1 MMAAR
6 QVIIVREA
14 QDLKDKE
21 YEGMENMF
29 AKPWKHAVIVFCY
42 KHGKPDMRRK
52 AFKNLTANGTS
63 FESAKLYDYQ
73 VEAWIK
79 DYAREEGLKLEDEAV
94 MLLSEN
100 CGANR
105 SMIHNELSKLR
116 IHLAKSSDKISAA
129 MIEEYIGISREYTV
143 FEFTKAFGAKDVSKA
158 FRIARYFSRNE
169 KEMPLVVFNAQLYT
183 YFQKVHLSLLFKR
196 LGDAELA
203 TQLGVPFYFVKDY
216 RQAAQG
222 LSSPKMGELFQL
234 LAEYDARSKG
244 MGQGGKSDGELILEL
259 CFRMFHVSGLI

>member
-1 MMAAR
+1 
-6 QVIIVREA
+6 
-14 QDLKDKE
+14 
-21 YEGMENMF
+21 
-29 AKPWKHAVIVFCY
+29 
-42 KHGKPDMRRK
+42 
-52 AFKNLTANGTS
+52 
-63 FESAKLYDYQ
+63 
-73 VEAWIK
+73 
-79 DYAREEGLKLEDEAV
+79 
-94 MLLSEN
+94 
-100 CGANR
+100 
-105 SMIHNELSKLR
+105 
-116 IHLAKSSDKISAA
+116 
-129 MIEEYIGISREYTV
+129 
-143 FEFTKAFGAKDVSKA
+143 
-158 FRIARYFSRNE
+158 
-169 KEMPLVVFNAQLYT
+169 MPLVVFNAQLYT